1 MMLRFG
7 NISKKILMQKSAS
20 PMRVVLKSQQIQF
33 NNSRTISH
41 LVSKTNVVLDRDDER
56 KDNTKIMGQQ
66 LFRRHI
72 SFDSLPS
79 TISNLTAMDAGLPL
93 AAFALWFAGNYHI
106 TNPDEKLV
114 RTGYFI
120 DKDEDGEQIEIS
132 NSAMRLPFQE
142 VQVIDCKPK
151 TYNFDLRN
159 MSKGKVEFEL
169 PISVTFAPIH
179 TDVKLLK
186 IYCQKMLG
194 QSEEERQDQ
203 VEHILQG
210 EIRVLTANLTI
221 EEMFSG
227 RQKFRDDVIVHC
239 QQDLKQLG
247 LYIVNMNIEEME
259 DYDENNKYFIYRK
272 QRAIEMANNEARE
285 DVAKATKHGDIAVSN
300 QRTETRIAKAENEK
314 TASVEESKN
323 QIEILKAQADM
334 SRQEADTTQ
343 ITEVANMRAK
353 QEVLIKEQELQ
364 KEIEEKRFEQN
375 IAREKATQ
383 LAPAM
388 AHAEAQERNADASY
402 YAKLKEAEGI
412 QKIMEAQASGVEQL
426 LSSCQG
432 NPDLAKFYL
441 GNEAKLWHE
450 VAVQSAN
457 AVKDMKPNITQW
469 HTGTNNEGSSSN
481 MLVDMVQGVIPLYS
495 EVKGALRMGEERG
508 KSSSIDTE
516 VNKK

>member
-7 NISKKILMQKSAS
+7 NISKKNLMQKSAS

-120 DKDEDGEQIEIS
+120 DKDKDGEEIEIS
-132 NSAMRLPFQE
+132 NSALCLPFQR
-142 VQVIDCKPK
+142 VHVVDCKPK
-151 TYNFDLRN
+151 TYNFHLHN

-179 TDVKLLK
+179 TDEKLLK
-186 IYCQKMLG
+186 TYCRMMLD

-203 VEHILQG
+203 VQDILQG
-210 EIRVLTANLTI
+210 ETRVLTANLTI
-221 EEMFSG
+221 EEMFSS
-227 RQKFRDDVIVHC
+227 RKKFHDDVIVHC
-239 QQDLKQLG
+239 QEDLKQFG